1 MPIFEYRCKKCDATY
16 EKIVFNREAPPPPCP
31 KCGSDQVEKLI
42 SAPGACGVSSGS
54 GSSGF
59 SGGSPTCGSGFT

>member
-1 MPIFEYRCKKCDATY
+1 MPIFEYRCTECDAEY

-31 KCGSDQVEKLI
+31 KCGSEHVEKLI

-59 SGGSPTCGSGFT
+59 SGSAPSCGSGFS